1 VTRGLTFAQLTAA
14 LLFGALAVCACLMP
28 AQSDTYWHLRAG
40 QEIWRTHHIPLVDHY
55 SYTAAGRFWPDHEW
69 LWQAASYA
77 LYRLGGMPLYVLG
90 GAAVAMTT
98 MVLVYRMMVGE
109 IATRFWLMLVGFP
122 LTSVIWVLRPQIVT
136 LFFLVA
142 MVALLV
148 AERPWLLPLLFLVWA
163 NAHGGVAF
171 GGLLLAVITAVALRR
186 ARRRDPVDVRRAVR
200 LCLVTPLCAL
210 ATVVTPLGFGVWG
223 FVGGSLALSRKN
235 GITEWQLTLPFGP
248 FEAAFWA
255 VAIAF
260 VVLLVRKRA
269 TLRAPTRSPPWGW
282 GDTVI
287 LTAALVTLPLGI
299 LMVRNT
305 AMFLLFAIPAASR
318 LLGPEFRF
326 RRASRAASSE
336 NPRLNLAL
344 LAVISL
350 VELAGVLA
358 VWHAPPPRVGWRPMS
373 PGAVAAVRACRGP
386 IYNRFYDGGFLI
398 WFVPER
404 PVFIDNRQ
412 DPYPSA
418 FIRETTAVDVG
429 APYQE
434 LFDRFQ
440 IRCAFLP
447 VESKMIGRLSADRW
461 TTRFRDDR
469 WAVLVAPGAG

>member
-1 VTRGLTFAQLTAA
+1 VRRGLTFAQLTAA

-28 AQSDTYWHLRAG
+28 AQSDTFWHLRAG
-40 QEIWRTHHIPLVDHY
+40 QEIWRTHHVPLVDHY

-69 LWQAASYA
+69 LWQALSYA
-77 LYRLGGMPLYVLG
+77 LFRIGGMPLYVLG

-136 LFFLVA
+136 LFLLVV

-148 AERPWLLPLLFLVWA
+148 AERVWLLPILFVVWA

-171 GGLLLAVITAVALRR
+171 GGLVLAVITVVALLR
-186 ARRRDPVDVRRAVR
+186 ARRREPADVKRAVR
-200 LCLVTPLCAL
+200 LCIVTPLCAL
-210 ATVVTPLGFGVWG
+210 ATLFTPLGFRVWG
-223 FVGGSLALSRKN
+223 FVGGSAGVSRTN
-235 GITEWQLTLPFGP
+235 GITEWRPTLPFGP
-248 FEAAFWA
+248 FEIAFWA

-269 TLRAPTRSPPWGW
+269 SLRASTWGW

-305 AMFLLFAIPAASR
+305 AMFLLFAMPAASR

-326 RRASRAASSE
+326 RRAPAAASSD

-344 LAVISL
+344 FVAISL
-350 VELAGVLA
+350 VEVAGVLA
-358 VWHAPPPRVGWRPMS
+358 IWHAPPPRMGWQPMS
-373 PGAVAAVRACRGP
+373 PGAVAAVRACPGP

-418 FIRETTAVDVG
+418 FIRETTAVDAG
-429 APYQE
+429 APYRE
-434 LFDRFQ
+434 LFDRFG

-447 VESKMIGRLSADRW
+447 AESKIIGRLKADRW
-461 TTRFRDDR
+461 TMRFNDDR